1 MAYYRTCLTA
11 AVITTPARPVIA
23 AQKQK
28 KSPPRRNGN
37 GLRQKDTRTQFTSRV
52 ELRQEQRRC
61 DRG

>member
-1 MAYYRTCLTA
+1 MTRAK
-11 AVITTPARPVIA
+11 PVIA